1 MTRTQTWIGT
11 SIASLAVLTAFLVPQ
26 TTTAQSEQPCADRS
40 RQRQAVNLARQI
52 NTLQIQSHQRSN
64 KYLPM
69 TDLREI
75 TVPSGFTTQLV
86 TNADG
91 SEYVFSVKDNQ
102 DACRFTVFS
111 DQEQTIYTAQ
121 PLR

>member
-1 MTRTQTWIGT
+1 MTRTDTWIGT
-11 SIASLAVLTAFLVPQ
+11 SIASLAIVFGFLVSQ

-52 NTLQIQSHQRSN
+52 NTLQIRSHQTSN

-69 TDLREI
+69 TDLREV

-91 SEYVFSVKDNQ
+91 SEYVFSVKDNH
-102 DACRFTVFS
+102 DACHFTVFS
-111 DQEQTIYTAQ
+111 DQEQTIYAAQ